1 MTIGS
6 SSWFDIGRCSDVQE
20 LPPASAAASRGT
32 REVARMRARFEFN
45 REASSDPSLA
55 APSADERFPAAR
67 FRIPCKFPVRAE
79 QEIAF
84 NRLIALGFSARNCG
98 SEGLFRSFS
107 LQIPV

>member
-1 MTIGS
+1 M
-6 SSWFDIGRCSDVQE
+6 
-20 LPPASAAASRGT
+20 
-32 REVARMRARFEFN
+32 REQFEFSCG
-45 REASSDPSLA
+45 AASDPSLA

-107 LQIPV
+107 LQIHVEQGIRPCGNFDDLVLGSRLSCCAPETSHALRAPA

>member
-1 MTIGS
+1 MCRNCAT
-6 SSWFDIGRCSDVQE
+6 
-20 LPPASAAASRGT
+20 ASAARFAHP

-45 REASSDPSLA
+45 REVASDPGLA
-55 APSADERFPAAR
+55 APTADKRCSAAR